1 MGTNAGCGSR
11 TSCPLD
17 GGCSSIFLVFIR
29 RRNPP
34 TGAPTVV
41 LATRWCAERRG
52 GGDDA
57 SGQLAAVFRLSGSR
71 NPAAAGRAPPL
82 RFGCRAN
89 RPEAARAS
97 ATAQT
102 PFFTLEFLPGWLW
115 CGTQKTTRTRAPRAS
130 GQCCVEGRYPRDQT
144 TLVGRRSGWSAR
156 SKAGASGDAATNA
169 STVAISSCCA
179 GSGGYVWL
187 HGLPSHNLHFPL
199 LLDSIVH
206 LLHT

>member
-41 LATRWCAERRG
+41 LATRWCAERREG
-52 GGDDA
+52 ADDA
-57 SGQLAAVFRLSGSR
+57 SARLAAVFRLSGSR

-82 RFGCRAN
+82 RFGARAN
-89 RPEAARAS
+89 RSLRARAS

-102 PFFTLEFLPGWLW
+102 PFFTLEFLPGCPSRSWRRQAREFDVKGLSFRLK
-115 CGTQKTTRTRAPRAS
+115 GQPLAS
-130 GQCCVEGRYPRDQT
+130 AMAE
-144 TLVGRRSGWSAR
+144 LVG
-156 SKAGASGDAATNA
+156 KDVFTFAGK
-169 STVAISSCCA
+169 
-179 GSGGYVWL
+179 W
-187 HGLPSHNLHFPL
+187 HNQ
-199 LLDSIVH
+199 
-206 LLHT
+206 

>member
-41 LATRWCAERRG
+41 LATRWCAERREG
-52 GGDDA
+52 ADDA
-57 SGQLAAVFRLSGSR
+57 SARLAAVFRLSGSR

-82 RFGCRAN
+82 RFVPGPN
-89 RPEAARAS
+89 RPLAPRAS

-102 PFFTLEFLPGWLW
+102 PFFTLEFLPGCPRIDCDL
-115 CGTQKTTRTRAPRAS
+115 KKRALALSRVAGLVAGFSRGGAAS
-130 GQCCVEGRYPRDQT
+130 GCHVRWGLISNKLLVCVT
-144 TLVGRRSGWSAR
+144 AL
-156 SKAGASGDAATNA
+156 
-169 STVAISSCCA
+169 
-179 GSGGYVWL
+179 
-187 HGLPSHNLHFPL
+187 
-199 LLDSIVH
+199 
-206 LLHT
+206 

>member
-41 LATRWCAERRG
+41 LATRWCAERREG
-52 GGDDA
+52 ADDA
-57 SGQLAAVFRLSGSR
+57 SARLAAVFRLSGSR

-89 RPEAARAS
+89 RSLAPRAS

-102 PFFTLEFLPGWLW
+102 PFFTLEFLPGCTVL
-115 CGTQKTTRTRAPRAS
+115 GISRFGVGS
-130 GQCCVEGRYPRDQT
+130 EGFCKRVSSFIPVT
-144 TLVGRRSGWSAR
+144 
-156 SKAGASGDAATNA
+156 DATDATKQQRP
-169 STVAISSCCA
+169 
-179 GSGGYVWL
+179 L
-187 HGLPSHNLHFPL
+187 LPSSLQITTAQLAVKRLKVPH
-199 LLDSIVH
+199 SR
-206 LLHT
+206 